1 MKLSVA
7 ALALLAA
14 APAAALVRSSTR
26 MAAPRA
32 SSWQFRLDRA
42 LLDID
47 ATPQV
52 SGWGVYC
59 YDFLLLPVAPSVSC
73 SCLDAPYALR
83 DINFRRLLPSPT
95 VSQRLQPV

>member
-7 ALALLAA
+7 ALALAA

-47 ATPQV
+47 ATPQ
-52 SGWGVYC
+52 
-59 YDFLLLPVAPSVSC
+59 AR
-73 SCLDAPYALR
+73 LR
-83 DINFRRLLPSPT
+83 NF
-95 VSQRLQPV
+95 QRAVGD